1 MIALMMR
8 RQLLALLAAPLL
20 AAPLLSGCGGEDAR
34 PAEEHLLRV
43 TVIGTIDDT
52 DPHRADSGPELVLAS
67 ETQLGLV
74 TVDASGRIMPGLA
87 ESWWVSE
94 DGLSYIFRLR
104 PAQWADGKPL
114 TPDDVVASFRRML
127 SRQTGH
133 PLSEWLAHIRN
144 GAAVRQGRMRAT
156 ELGVRALTD
165 TVVEISLEQPRPA
178 FLALLAEPSVAIV
191 RQVGTQG
198 QPQLMGLGPY
208 RIESRTGQSLTLV
221 ANDAAFPADKP
232 GYARIQLDT
241 ASDPLTGI
249 QRFRNGETDVVTGG
263 SIGGLAEARTLPS
276 PAIARI
282 EPVYGVY
289 GYVAQTDN
297 SPLADVR
304 LRRALAMT
312 VDRQSL
318 TRQAFNVPGMAPVET
333 LVPRGFPSYGEPA
346 APGWAAWPLDQR
358 MTEARRLVAEAGYG
372 PETPVQ
378 VSVLLPPAPEHQKI
392 LASISAA
399 WRELGVEVEARIVQP
414 EDYLETADKGE
425 FDLALRPILI
435 SIDQPQVFLA
445 PYMCNSPDNLGG
457 FCIPEADQLML
468 EAGHAAAPELR
479 MSLMK
484 EAEQLMV
491 EEAPLIPLFTPVRW
505 SLVRETV
512 NGWMD
517 NPTGRHPLSALT
529 PQPAR

>member
-1 MIALMMR
+1 
-8 RQLLALLAAPLL
+8 
-20 AAPLLSGCGGEDAR
+20 
-34 PAEEHLLRV
+34 
-43 TVIGTIDDT
+43 
-52 DPHRADSGPELVLAS
+52 
-67 ETQLGLV
+67 
-74 TVDASGRIMPGLA
+74 
-87 ESWWVSE
+87 
-94 DGLSYIFRLR
+94 
-104 PAQWADGKPL
+104 
-114 TPDDVVASFRRML
+114 
-127 SRQTGH
+127 
-133 PLSEWLAHIRN
+133 
-144 GAAVRQGRMRAT
+144 
-156 ELGVRALTD
+156 
-165 TVVEISLEQPRPA
+165 
-178 FLALLAEPSVAIV
+178 
-191 RQVGTQG
+191 
-198 QPQLMGLGPY
+198 
-208 RIESRTGQSLTLV
+208 
-221 ANDAAFPADKP
+221 
-232 GYARIQLDT
+232 
-241 ASDPLTGI
+241 
-249 QRFRNGETDVVTGG
+249 
-263 SIGGLAEARTLPS
+263 
-276 PAIARI
+276 
-282 EPVYGVY
+282 
-289 GYVAQTDN
+289 
-297 SPLADVR
+297 
-304 LRRALAMT
+304 
-312 VDRQSL
+312 
-318 TRQAFNVPGMAPVET
+318 
-333 LVPRGFPSYGEPA
+333 
-346 APGWAAWPLDQR
+346 
-358 MTEARRLVAEAGYG
+358 YG

-512 NGWMD
+512 NGWVD